1 MRAPKRLPSSTSAS
15 TTTEAAAM
23 PTTTVG
29 APIGQPNSSVN
40 PVMPLL
46 PPNPVSLRNI
56 SSMAT

>member
-1 MRAPKRLPSSTSAS
+1 MASSSTE
-15 TTTEAAAM
+15 TTAIAI
-23 PTTTVG
+23 TTPLP
-29 APIGQPNSSVN
+29 PIGQPNSTEK